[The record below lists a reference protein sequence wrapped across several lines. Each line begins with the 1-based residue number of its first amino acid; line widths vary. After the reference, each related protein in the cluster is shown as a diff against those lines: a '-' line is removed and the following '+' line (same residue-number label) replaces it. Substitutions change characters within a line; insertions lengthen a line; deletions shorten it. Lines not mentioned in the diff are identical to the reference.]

1 MVRKSGQK
9 KSGLKK
15 TDRKKRA
22 GKSGQKTAARL
33 FAMLAADF
41 CMTQKQMAEELGI
54 NRSAIQRHISNL
66 KNAGK
71 LRRVGPDKGGH
82 WEVTA

>member
-1 MVRKSGQK
+1 MWSEKSGQK
-9 KSGLKK
+9 KVV
-15 TDRKKRA
+15 RKKRA

-33 FAMLAADF
+33 LAMLAADF
-41 CMTQKQMAEELGI
+41 RMTQKQMAEELGI